1 MTARRRWGLLA
12 SLGGVLLLGLV
23 LLIPAVLSSPKDMAM
38 SACIGRLRSRL
49 PPLDLAKPHSP
60 SEDEK
65 AFLAFYGL
73 AVPGAE
79 HWLGTRML
87 AGHRV
92 AVHVFE
98 PPQAK
103 GTVLIVHGYYDHAG
117 VWRQVI
123 PSLVADRYRVIIH
136 DQPGHGLSD
145 GERAGI
151 DDFQT
156 YVEVLDGMVS
166 FTAESFPGKLHLVA
180 HSMGAGVAVDWLLQG
195 DRQEVDRVVLLAPLF
210 RSAAWGISRFGHAVI
225 GRWFRA
231 MPRKYRKNSG
241 DAEFLAF
248 TRADPL
254 QHERVPS
261 SWVTAL
267 GVWNRQLAKRT
278 PSQRPVTV
286 LQGDCDTTVAWKH
299 NRSLLAR
306 LLPEA
311 DIHMVTGGQ
320 HQLMNDAPA
329 LRQQVIGQILGALGA
344 RDD

>member
-1 MTARRRWGLLA
+1 MTARRKWGLVVCVV
-12 SLGGVLLLGLV
+12 GVLIVGILLV
-23 LLIPAVLSSPKDMAM
+23 IPAVLSSAKDMAM
-38 SACIGRLRSRL
+38 TACIERLGSQL
-49 PPLDLAKPHSP
+49 APLDLAKPHVP

-73 AVPGAE
+73 TVPGAE
-79 HWLGTRML
+79 HWLGTRTF

-103 GTVLIVHGYYDHAG
+103 GTVLIAHGYYDHAG

-123 PSLVADRYRVIIH
+123 PALVADGYRVFIY

-156 YVEVLDGMVS
+156 YVAVLDGMALLAAKS
-166 FTAESFPGKLHLVA
+166 FTGDLHLVA
-180 HSMGAGVAVDWLLQG
+180 HSMGAGVAADWLLQG
-195 DRQEVDRVVLLAPLF
+195 ARENVDRVVLLAPLF

-225 GRWFRA
+225 GRWFRS
-231 MPRKYRKNSG
+231 MPRKYRRNSG
-241 DAEFLAF
+241 DAQFLAF

-254 QHERVPS
+254 QYERVPS

-267 GVWNRQLAKRT
+267 GVWNRELAERV
-278 PSQRPVTV
+278 PSPRPVTV
-286 LQGDCDTTVAWKH
+286 LQGDCDTTVSWKH
-299 NRSLLAR
+299 NRPLLAR

-311 DIHMVTGGQ
+311 DVHMVTGGQ
-320 HQLMNDAPA
+320 HQLMNETPV
-329 LRQQVIGQILGALGA
+329 LRQQVIGQILGGIGA
-344 RDD
+344 EDD